1 MLEESQLEDV
11 PDELVLDR
19 ELVIVYVTIPVDEVE
34 LELDSDEAGL
44 LTVNW
49 VEDEL
54 YTDSDVDDNV
64 DDSEIPD
71 AVMYELVALD
81 VELVMPVDDIV
92 L

>member
-81 VELVMPVDDIV
+81 VELIMPVDDIV